1 MQLSQSRSHS
11 ARGSNTFPLKRGV
24 SRLARKPSK
33 MQPRRVNPAW
43 GTFELFGSDAHRVT
57 PSAEKFCVSHRKSQK
72 LTQALDLFLCMLRA
86 LHQKAMAA
94 IHRSDTH
101 TFK

>member
-1 MQLSQSRSHS
+1 MQLSQSHS

-57 PSAEKFCVSHRKSQK
+57 PSAEKFCVPQK
-72 LTQALDLFLCMLRA
+72 KPKADASMQRLISIFVLRA
-86 LHQKAMAA
+86 LASKGNGGHSSQQ
-94 IHRSDTH
+94 TH